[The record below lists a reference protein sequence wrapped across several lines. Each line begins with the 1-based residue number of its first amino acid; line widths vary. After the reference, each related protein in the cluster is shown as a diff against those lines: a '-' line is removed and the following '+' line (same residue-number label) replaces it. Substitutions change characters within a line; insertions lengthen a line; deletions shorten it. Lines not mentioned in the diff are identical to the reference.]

1 MDEDANKAASAGG
14 PGPSSEPPSPVAD
27 LKARVERHPY
37 GALAA
42 ALGVGY
48 ALGGGIFTPLT
59 ARLVRFGVRVGL
71 RAALLPIVTEQLSEL
86 VEGFVRGEK
95 APAANPKGAEPPT
108 PTDAAT
114 ADA

>member
-1 MDEDANKAASAGG
+1 MDEEA
-14 PGPSSEPPSPVAD
+14 VTD

-37 GALAA
+37 GALVA

-59 ARLVRFGVRVGL
+59 ARLVRFGVRLGL
-71 RAALLPIVTEQLSEL
+71 RAALLPIVTERISEL
-86 VEGFVRGEK
+86 VEGYVRGEK
-95 APAANPKGAEPPT
+95 APPASPEAGEPPT
-108 PTDAAT
+108 PPGAAA